1 LGDEELTFGI
11 VHLEEGEAVHRVASL
26 EGLPPTVCAL
36 HEQVLDRIGGIELR
50 FLPDAVAA
58 ENLVSSGEATATYFL
73 PPTKVERVW
82 EVVARGGKLPPKST
96 YFWPKPRT
104 GLVIRPLSV

>member
-11 VHLEEGEAVHRVASL
+11 AHLEEGEVVHRVASL

-36 HEQVLDRIGGIELR
+36 HEQVLDRLGGIELR

-58 ENLVSSGEATATYFL
+58 ENLVSTRVAAVAYLL

-82 EVVARGGKLPPKST
+82 EVVARGSKLPPKST

-104 GLVIRPLSV
+104 GLVIRPHFV